1 MWKYIGIRILDA
13 VPTVVLVLSLVFIA
27 LRLLPG
33 DPSQVVLGDN
43 ATAAQLALFRH
54 QMGLDIPLWRQYL
67 TFMYNVATL
76 HFGTSLINNVPIGQ
90 LLAVNLPYTIQ
101 LTIAATVVGVALG
114 IPLGVASARHRG
126 QAIDDATRVFALLG
140 YAIPDFYLG
149 AIFLI
154 YLSLDVGLFPINGTG
169 TGFFDQMH
177 HLVLPALT
185 LGLVKAAFLSRLTRS
200 SLLDVLSKDYVR
212 TARAKGARERRVIY
226 RHALRNALLPVITG
240 LGLSILATLSGSVAI
255 ELVFGR
261 PGIGNMLIGAVETR
275 DYPVV
280 QAGIIVFSLF
290 VVLVNLVVDLVAIAV
305 DPRIRAR

>member
-33 DPSQVVLGDN
+33 DPAQVVLGDN

>member
-1 MWKYIGIRILDA
+1 MWKYIGIRIIDA
-13 VPTVVLVLSLVFIA
+13 VPTVILVLSLVFIV

-33 DPSQVVLGDN
+33 DPAQVVLGDN
-43 ATAAQLALFRH
+43 ATAAQLDLFRR
-54 QMGLDIPLWRQYL
+54 QMGLDAPLWRQYL
-67 TFMYNVATL
+67 VFMYDIATL
-76 HFGTSLINNVPIGQ
+76 RFGTSLVNNVPIVQ
-90 LLAVNLPYTIQ
+90 LLATNLPYTIQ
-101 LTIAATVVGVALG
+101 LTVAATFVGVVLG
-114 IPLGVASARHRG
+114 IPLGVVSARHRG
-126 QAIDDATRVFALLG
+126 QAVDDVTRIFTLLG
-140 YAIPDFYLG
+140 YAVPDFYLG

-154 YLSLDVGLFPINGTG
+154 YLSLDLGLFPINGTG
-169 TGFFDQMH
+169 TGLLDQMH

-200 SLLDVLSKDYVR
+200 SLLEVLGKQYIR
-212 TARAKGARERRVIY
+212 TARAKGAREHRVIY
-226 RHALRNALLPVITG
+226 RHALRNALPPIING

-290 VVLVNLVVDLVAIAV
+290 VVLVNLVIDLLTIAV
-305 DPRIRAR
+305 DPRIRAA

>member
-1 MWKYIGIRILDA
+1 MWKYVGIRVLDA
-13 VPTVVLVLSLVFIA
+13 VPTVVLVLTLVFIA

-33 DPSQVVLGDN
+33 DPAQVVLGDN

-54 QMGLDIPLWRQYL
+54 QMGLDVPLWRQYL
-67 TFMYNVATL
+67 IFMYNVATL
-76 HFGTSLINNVPIGQ
+76 HFGASLVNNVPIGQ

-114 IPLGVASARHRG
+114 IPLGVVSARHRG
-126 QAIDDATRVFALLG
+126 QAVDDVTRVFALLG

-154 YLSLDVGLFPINGTG
+154 YLSLDFGLFPINGTG
-169 TGFFDQMH
+169 AGFFDQMH

-185 LGLVKAAFLSRLTRS
+185 LGLVKAAFLSRLVRS
-200 SLLDVLSKDYVR
+200 SLLEVLGKDYVR

>member
-1 MWKYIGIRILDA
+1 MWKYIGIRVLDA
-13 VPTVVLVLSLVFIA
+13 VPTVVLVLTLVFIA

-33 DPSQVVLGDN
+33 DPAQVVLGDN

-54 QMGLDIPLWRQYL
+54 QMGLDVPLWWQYL
-67 TFMYNVATL
+67 IFMYNVATL
-76 HFGTSLINNVPIGQ
+76 HFGASLVNNVPIGQ

-114 IPLGVASARHRG
+114 IPLGVVSARHRG
-126 QAIDDATRVFALLG
+126 QAVDDLTRVFALLG

-154 YLSLDVGLFPINGTG
+154 YLSLDFGLFPINGTG
-169 TGFFDQMH
+169 AGFFDQMH

-185 LGLVKAAFLSRLTRS
+185 LGLVKAAFLSRLVRS
-200 SLLDVLSKDYVR
+200 SLLEVLGKDYVR

>member
-1 MWKYIGIRILDA
+1 MWRYIGIRILDA
-13 VPTVVLVLSLVFIA
+13 IPTVILVLSLVFVA

-33 DPSQVVLGDN
+33 DPAQVVLGDN
-43 ATAAQLALFRH
+43 ATEAQLELFRH
-54 QMGLDIPLWRQYL
+54 QMGLDVPLWHQYL
-67 TFMYNVATL
+67 TFMYDVMTL
-76 HFGTSLINNVPIGQ
+76 RFGTSLVNNVPIDQ

-101 LTIAATVVGVALG
+101 LTIAATFVGVALG
-114 IPLGVASARHRG
+114 VPLGVISARHRG
-126 QAIDDATRVFALLG
+126 EPLDDATRIFALLG
-140 YAIPDFYLG
+140 YAVPDFYLG

-154 YLSLDVGLFPINGTG
+154 YLSLDLGLFPINGTG
-169 TGFFDQMH
+169 TGLIDQMH

-200 SLLDVLSKDYVR
+200 SLLEVLGKDYVR

-240 LGLSILATLSGSVAI
+240 LGLSVLATLSGSVAI

-280 QAGIIVFSLF
+280 QAGVIVFSLF
-290 VVLVNLVVDLVAIAV
+290 VVLINLVVDLLAIAV

>member
-1 MWKYIGIRILDA
+1 MWKYIGIRVFDA
-13 VPTVVLVLSLVFIA
+13 VPTVVLVLTLVFIA

-33 DPSQVVLGDN
+33 DPAQVVLGDN

-54 QMGLDIPLWRQYL
+54 QMGLDVPLWRQYL
-67 TFMYNVATL
+67 TFMYDVATL
-76 HFGTSLINNVPIGQ
+76 HFGTSLVNDVSIGQ

-101 LTIAATVVGVALG
+101 LTIAATIVGVALG
-114 IPLGVASARHRG
+114 IPLGVVSARHRG

-154 YLSLDVGLFPINGTG
+154 YLSLDFGLFPINGTG

-200 SLLDVLSKDYVR
+200 SLLEVLGKDYVR

>member
-1 MWKYIGIRILDA
+1 MWKYVGIRVLDA
-13 VPTVVLVLSLVFIA
+13 VPTVVLVLTLVFIA

-33 DPSQVVLGDN
+33 DPAQVVLGDN

-54 QMGLDIPLWRQYL
+54 QMGLDVPLWRQYL
-67 TFMYNVATL
+67 IFMYNVATL
-76 HFGTSLINNVPIGQ
+76 HFGASLVNNVPIGQ

-101 LTIAATVVGVALG
+101 LTIAATVAGVALG
-114 IPLGVASARHRG
+114 IPLGVVSARHRG
-126 QAIDDATRVFALLG
+126 QAVDDVTRVFALLG

-154 YLSLDVGLFPINGTG
+154 YLSLYFGLFPINGTG
-169 TGFFDQMH
+169 AGFFDQMH

-185 LGLVKAAFLSRLTRS
+185 LGLVKAAFLSRLVRS
-200 SLLDVLSKDYVR
+200 SLLEVLGKDYVR

>member
-1 MWKYIGIRILDA
+1 
-13 VPTVVLVLSLVFIA
+13 LV
-27 LRLLPG
+27 
-33 DPSQVVLGDN
+33 
-43 ATAAQLALFRH
+43 
-54 QMGLDIPLWRQYL
+54 
-67 TFMYNVATL
+67 
-76 HFGTSLINNVPIGQ
+76 NNVPISQ

-114 IPLGVASARHRG
+114 IPLGVVSARHRG
-126 QAIDDATRVFALLG
+126 QAIDDATRVFVLLG

-154 YLSLDVGLFPINGTG
+154 YLSLDFGLFPINGTG

-185 LGLVKAAFLSRLTRS
+185 LGLVKAAFISRVTRS
-200 SLLDVLSKDYVR
+200 SLLEVLSKDYVR

-261 PGIGNMLIGAVETR
+261 PGLGNMLIGAVETR

-290 VVLVNLVVDLVAIAV
+290 VVLVNLVIDLVAIAV
-305 DPRIRAR
+305 DPRIRAH